1 MLTNNINM
9 NSINNIIWAIGQSY
23 ELVEKGGTIYEL
35 GTLQAILKHNS
46 MEFKKADGDTHTY
59 QLESGV
65 TYRLIHR
72 PPQTPHTP
80 NTEPP

>member
-1 MLTNNINM
+1 M
-9 NSINNIIWAIGQSY
+9 NSISSINWTIGEQY

-35 GTLQAILKHNS
+35 GMLQAILTHNS

-65 TYRLIHR
+65 TYRPIYR
-72 PPQTPHTP
+72 PPQTPNTP
-80 NTEPP
+80 NTELP